1 MPEIVCPLECVKSGC
16 PSDPDF
22 LEKHST
28 FVITMGG
35 MISACIASIF
45 AYFLKSRCSKI
56 VTPCLSCDR
65 VPPDSVTEPKE
76 PKEPKESENE
86 EINDDNSNNI

>member
-1 MPEIVCPLECVKSGC
+1 MSEIVCPLECVKSGC

-28 FVITMGG
+28 FVLTVCG
-35 MISACIASIF
+35 MLSACIASIL

-65 VPPDSVTEPKE
+65 IVPDAVKE
-76 PKEPKESENE
+76 PKENEENE
-86 EINDDNSNNI
+86 DNNNDNSNNI

>member
-76 PKEPKESENE
+76 PKESENE

>member
-1 MPEIVCPLECVKSGC
+1 MSEIVCPLECVKSGC

-56 VTPCLSCDR
+56 KTPCLSCDR
-65 VPPDSVTEPKE
+65 TIPETVVEPKE
-76 PKEPKESENE
+76 QESEDN
-86 EINDDNSNNI
+86 NNDNSNNI

>member
-1 MPEIVCPLECVKSGC
+1 
-16 PSDPDF
+16 
-22 LEKHST
+22 
-28 FVITMGG
+28 MGG

>member
-1 MPEIVCPLECVKSGC
+1 MSEIVCPLECVKSGC

-28 FVITMGG
+28 FVITAGG
-35 MISACIASIF
+35 MVSACIASIF

-56 VTPCLSCDR
+56 NTPCLSCDR
-65 VPPDSVTEPKE
+65 SVPEAVIEPK
-76 PKEPKESENE
+76 ENE
-86 EINDDNSNNI
+86 EINNRIS